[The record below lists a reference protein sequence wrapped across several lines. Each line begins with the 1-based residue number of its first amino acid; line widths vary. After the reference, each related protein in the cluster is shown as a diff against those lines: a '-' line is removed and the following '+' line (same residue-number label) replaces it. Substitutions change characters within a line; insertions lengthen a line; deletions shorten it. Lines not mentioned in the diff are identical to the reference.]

1 MLHIQIGLY
10 LLFYPVNLS
19 TFRFIF
25 ISSKSDIIEGNDD
38 LKNRIE
44 IIELTESDQ
53 ANNDYTIDYLLSKTE
68 KEEQSEYT
76 N

>member
-1 MLHIQIGLY
+1 MRSHAWDM
-10 LLFYPVNLS
+10 
-19 TFRFIF
+19 
-25 ISSKSDIIEGNDD
+25 KSDIIEGNDD